1 MIPDQDPMKTEQ
13 RQEKVGT
20 QECVGLF
27 LGKFIKFRILCRFFM
42 AHFHEIIRNLP

>member
-20 QECVGLF
+20 QECAGLF
-27 LGKFIKFRILCRFFM
+27 GGGIYKISYFM
-42 AHFHEIIRNLP
+42 PFLHGTFS